1 MLAMAKQEIASALQ
15 VAQKE
20 KNRVAV
26 SALRLALAAI
36 HDLEI
41 SARSDG
47 RAVRADEVY
56 TILRRMVRQR
66 EESAVAFREGKREEL
81 ALQEEREIA
90 VLREF
95 LPQELDEVA
104 LGKVLDEL
112 IRETGAKSLRDLG
125 SVMAGLKEQYA
136 GQVDMRRAAELLRP
150 RLEKGS

>member
-1 MLAMAKQEIASALQ
+1 MVKQEIASALQ

-41 SARSDG
+41 SARAEG
-47 RAVRADEVY
+47 RSVRPDEVH

-66 EESAVAFREGKREEL
+66 EESATAFRAGKREEL
-81 ALQEEREIA
+81 ARQEENEIA
-90 VLREF
+90 VLRDF
-95 LPQELDEVA
+95 LPQELNETE

-112 IRETGAKSLRDLG
+112 IRETGATSLRDLG

-136 GQVDMRRAAELLRP
+136 GRVDMRRAAELLRP
-150 RLEKGS
+150 RLEKSS